1 MAGETFKRYII
12 ISVGMLIVSLA
23 YVLVT
28 VPYGIINGGVTSC
41 SLILHKLP
49 VTGMLPVSIWVAIL
63 EIILVVLSCFFLGRE
78 VFEGS
83 VFSCLFYVAVFN
95 LLSFI
100 TPQGVYDA
108 IYSFGSM
115 GDNPVIPAGTAIELI
130 VGAAALGFGYYL
142 TVSRRATTAGMDTIA
157 LIIHSRHEKI
167 PVAYAMYALNI
178 IVLLLGLWTYGLR
191 NVLMGIA
198 FAGIQALT
206 MNAFMNHRK
215 SASS

>member
-1 MAGETFKRYII
+1 MT
-12 ISVGMLIVSLA
+12 IVTLA

-49 VTGMLPVSIWVAIL
+49 VTGALPVSIWVAIL
-63 EIILVVLSCFFLGRE
+63 EIALVVLSYAFLGRE

-83 VFSCLFYVAVFN
+83 VFSCLFYVGMFN
-95 LLSFI
+95 LLSLI
-100 TPQGVYDA
+100 MPQKVYEA
-108 IYSFGSM
+108 TYSFGNLATNS
-115 GDNPVIPAGTAIELI
+115 VIPVGTALEL
-130 VGAAALGFGYYL
+130 VAGAAALGFGYYL
-142 TVSRRATTAGMDTIA
+142 TVSRKATTAGMDTIA
-157 LIIHSRHEKI
+157 LIIHSRHEKV

-178 IVLLLGLWTYGLR
+178 IVLLLGWWTYGIR

-206 MNAFMNHRK
+206 MNLFMKRWERGAKADRK
-215 SASS
+215 ALEI